1 MLYKKLHEYFDNL
14 ENKTIAVLGLTFK
27 PGTDDLREA
36 PSIDNIELLLD
47 EGANVRAYD
56 PISVES
62 FKKKITSKINNDTI
76 NGKIEYFD
84 SVDETIENAE
94 AVLIMTE
101 WPEIVNYDIN
111 NYLKLMKNPLVLDG
125 RNCYNLKEMAKAN
138 IEYVSVGREKVLRK
152 K

>member
-1 MLYKKLHEYFDNL
+1 MNNL
-14 ENKTIAVLGLTFK
+14 DKHRKEIDKI
-27 PGTDDLREA
+27 D
-36 PSIDNIELLLD
+36 DNIILTVNIIKVSLT
-47 EGANVRAYD
+47 
-56 PISVES
+56 P
-62 FKKKITSKINNDTI
+62 KINNDTI

-138 IEYVSVGREKVLRK
+138 IEYVSVGRETVLRK

>member
-1 MLYKKLHEYFDNL
+1 M
-14 ENKTIAVLGLTFK
+14 ENKNIAVLGLTFK

-56 PISVES
+56 PISIES
-62 FKKKITSKINNDTI
+62 FKKRIEPKIKLDSI

-84 SVDETIENAE
+84 TIDETIKGAD
-94 AVLIMTE
+94 AALIMTE
-101 WPEIVNYDIN
+101 WPEIVNYNID
-111 NYLKLMKNPLVLDG
+111 NYETLMNNPLVFDG
-125 RNCYNLKEMAKAN
+125 RNCYSLKDAEKAN
-138 IEYVSVGREKVLRK
+138 IEYISVGREKVLRK